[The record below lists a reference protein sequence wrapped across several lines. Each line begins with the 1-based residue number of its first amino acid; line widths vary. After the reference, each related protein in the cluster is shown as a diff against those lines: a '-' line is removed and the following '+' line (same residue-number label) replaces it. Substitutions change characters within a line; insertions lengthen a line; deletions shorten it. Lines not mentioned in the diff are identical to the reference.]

1 MKKKFL
7 SLMMA
12 AAMVAT
18 TSVSAFASEA
28 EQQTQTPQISQTPS
42 EASNPREYNVT
53 DTEVD
58 AEVTIDGKIANSLNK
73 LPTSTISV
81 SVPTAA
87 SFTVDKDGN
96 LVGSDIKITSQGSEE
111 IAVLAHKFVDKTGDK
126 QINVVDTEAL
136 KLDNAKDNN
145 ADRKKVSL
153 TLEGN
158 ERAVSLITAPENK
171 SGICKFDTSEEAQE
185 QDKRIGTVSVNK
197 PLKLKLRGKGITA
210 VNAQTLSDPISD
222 SFTLTLKLKK
232 VNANG

>member
-12 AAMVAT
+12 AAVVAT
-18 TSVSAFASEA
+18 TSVSAFAA
-28 EQQTQTPQISQTPS
+28 EQISQTPS

-53 DTEVD
+53 DTEAN
-58 AEVTIDGKIANSLNK
+58 AEVTIDGKIANSENK

-111 IAVLAHKFVDKTGDK
+111 IAVLAYRFVDKTGDK
-126 QINVVDTEAL
+126 QINVVDTDTL
-136 KLDNAKDNN
+136 KSDNANGSS

-153 TLEGN
+153 SLEGN
-158 ERAVSLITAPENK
+158 ERTVSLVTGNN
-171 SGICKFDTSEEAQE
+171 SGICKFETSDEATLEE
-185 QDKRIGTVSVNK
+185 DKKIGTVSVNN
-197 PLKLKLRGKGITA
+197 PLTLKLRGKGITA
-210 VNAQTLSDPISD
+210 SNAPVLSDPISD

-232 VNANG
+232 VNANV

>member
-12 AAMVAT
+12 AAVVAT
-18 TSVSAFASEA
+18 TSVSAFAT
-28 EQQTQTPQISQTPS
+28 EQQISQTPS
-42 EASNPREYNVT
+42 EAYNPREYNVT
-53 DTEVD
+53 DTE
-58 AEVTIDGKIANSLNK
+58 ASPEITIDGRIANNENK

-87 SFTVDKDGN
+87 SFTVDKKGN
-96 LVGSDIKITSQGSEE
+96 LVGTDIKITSQGSEE
-111 IAVLAHKFVDKTGDK
+111 IAVLAYRFVDKTGDK
-126 QINVVDTEAL
+126 QINVVAADAL
-136 KLDNAKDNN
+136 KADNDNGVN

-158 ERAVSLITAPENK
+158 KKAVSLVTGNN
-171 SGICKFDTSEEAQE
+171 SGIYKFETNEEATDEQE
-185 QDKRIGTVSVNK
+185 QKIGTVSVNN
-197 PLKLKLRGKGITA
+197 PLTLKLRGKGITA
-210 VNAQTLSDPISD
+210 ENAQTLSDPISD

>member
-12 AAMVAT
+12 AAVVAT

-28 EQQTQTPQISQTPS
+28 AEQISQTPS

-53 DTEVD
+53 DKEVN

-136 KLDNAKDNN
+136 KLDNAKNN
-145 ADRKKVSL
+145 DADRKKVSL

-210 VNAQTLSDPISD
+210 ENAQTLSDPISD